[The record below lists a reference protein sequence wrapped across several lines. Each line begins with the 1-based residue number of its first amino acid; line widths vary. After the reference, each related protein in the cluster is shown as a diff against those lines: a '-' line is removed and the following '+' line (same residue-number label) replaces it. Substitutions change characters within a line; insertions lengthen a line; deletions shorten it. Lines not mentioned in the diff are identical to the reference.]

1 MIAIWFIFLKLKK
14 KSNSYNMTSPSAEVK
29 SEKKEVYLETPDA
42 LMAGIDGTPGS
53 CQEPQ
58 WEPP

>member
-1 MIAIWFIFLKLKK
+1 MVYIFKTKK

-29 SEKKEVYLETPDA
+29 SEKKEVYLGTTDA

>member
-1 MIAIWFIFLKLKK
+1 MVYTFKTKKK

-29 SEKKEVYLETPDA
+29 SQKKEVYLGTTGVPI
-42 LMAGIDGTPGS
+42 AGIDGMPGS
-53 CQEPQ
+53 RQEPQ